1 MVCRRSAKRNL
12 LRSDFSNTRS
22 FIMRLLIQSDDG
34 LNNFD
39 AIRLMMAVGVIWSH
53 SFALALPQGET
64 VEPISILTNG
74 HYNAGNIA
82 VMVFFAISG
91 FLICE
96 SRLKSKSLGSFL
108 EKRVR
113 RIYPGYMAAST
124 IGAFIV
130 VPLFSTAHDFSLSQ
144 IAKTVGENLL
154 LQNYVPP
161 STVFARNYST
171 AVNGSL
177 WSIPFEFWCYLAIAG
192 LGIVGLLRE
201 KWAISAIIVCCMA
214 ARAAFDIL
222 DKKPGLGIVGQI
234 FGWPYLW
241 VFILPCFLMG
251 AFFFLLKHRIP
262 RHPLV
267 LISLV
272 GLLLLL
278 CRFPVGDK
286 FQRVS
291 SQLIFPMTSLP
302 TALLVF
308 RLQAALADRIK
319 LRYAAAKG
327 DFSYGTYLYAY
338 PIQQMLI
345 SPFIFPFP
353 LIVLLSMVLSLGAG
367 FLSWHLVEKWFLP
380 RRVARGSLIRTEP
393 QPVSKAPS

>member
-1 MVCRRSAKRNL
+1 
-12 LRSDFSNTRS
+12 
-22 FIMRLLIQSDDG
+22 MRLLIQSEDS

-39 AIRLMMAVGVIWSH
+39 AIRLMMALGVIWSH

-108 EKRVR
+108 GKRVR

-124 IGAFIV
+124 IGAFVV
-130 VPLFSTAHDFSLSQ
+130 VPLFSTAYDFSLVQ
-144 IAKTVGENLL
+144 IAKTVGGNLL

-161 STVFARNYST
+161 SSVFARNYST

-192 LGIVGLLRE
+192 LGIAGLLRE
-201 KWAISAIIVCCMA
+201 KWAVSAIIISCMA

-251 AFFFLLKHRIP
+251 TLFFLLKHKIP
-262 RHPLV
+262 RHPLI
-267 LISLV
+267 LISLI

-278 CRFPVGDK
+278 CYSPVGDK
-286 FQRVS
+286 YQRVS
-291 SQLIFPMTSLP
+291 SQLIFPLTLTYS
-302 TALLVF
+302 TFYFAF
-308 RLQAALADRIK
+308 TDRIK

-327 DFSYGTYLYAY
+327 DFSYGTYLFAY

-345 SPFIFPFP
+345 SPFILPFP
-353 LIVLLSMVLSLGAG
+353 LIVLLSIVLSLGAG

-380 RRVARGSLIRTEP
+380 RRVARGSLIKTEP
-393 QPVSKAPS
+393 HPVSKTPS

>member
-1 MVCRRSAKRNL
+1 
-12 LRSDFSNTRS
+12 
-22 FIMRLLIQSDDG
+22 MRLLIQSDDG

-39 AIRLMMAVGVIWSH
+39 AIRLMMALAVIWSH

-82 VMVFFAISG
+82 VMVFFGISG

-96 SRLKSKSLGSFL
+96 SRLKSKSLKSFL
-108 EKRVR
+108 QKRVR
-113 RIYPGYMAAST
+113 RIYPGYMVATT
-124 IGAFIV
+124 IGAFVV
-130 VPLFSTAHDFSLSQ
+130 VPLFSTAYDLSLIQ
-144 IAKTVGENLL
+144 IAKTFGQNLL
-154 LQNYVPP
+154 LQNYAAP

-177 WSIPFEFWCYLAIAG
+177 WSIPFEFWCYLGIAVLGIAG
-192 LGIVGLLRE
+192 LLRK
-201 KWAISAIIVCCMA
+201 KWAVTTIIVSCMA

-222 DKKPGLGIVGQI
+222 DRKPGLGIVGQI

-241 VFILPCFLMG
+241 VFVLPCFLMG
-251 AFFFLLKHRIP
+251 TLFFLLKHKIP
-262 RHPLV
+262 RHPLI
-267 LISLV
+267 LIGLI

-278 CRFPVGDK
+278 CHFPVSDK

-291 SQLIFPMTSLP
+291 SQLIFPLTITYS
-302 TALLVF
+302 TFYFAF
-308 RLQAALADRIK
+308 TDRIK
-319 LRYAAAKG
+319 LRHAAAKG

-353 LIVLLSMVLSLGAG
+353 IIVLLSIILSLGASY
-367 FLSWHLVEKWFLP
+367 LSWHLVEKWFLT
-380 RRVARGSLIRTEP
+380 RRAVPAALTHEA
-393 QPVSKAPS
+393 KA